1 MYLAIL
7 ALCEVARANSLLVQH
22 NRLEGVTD
30 VSLLS
35 TTHWVQA
42 DIFLAM
48 QFLLDQLPKMK

>member
-7 ALCEVARANSLLVQH
+7 ALCGVARANSLLVQH

-30 VSLLS
+30 ISLLL
-35 TTHWVQA
+35 TTHWAQA

-48 QFLLDQLPKMK
+48 QFLLDQLP